1 MRLSSRQLAIS
12 SQPTRNG
19 WLLMANRYVLK
30 ISDSALAVKQGIQ
43 LAKDPAYAKLLT
55 AYMIKQSA
63 NKTPLLNLAV
73 AGKSGTPE
81 RVWKKES
88 INDGWYVFF
97 APKPS
102 GVGNMVVCIRVESTK
117 GSSDAVR
124 VAATHVI
131 PFLLEKKYIRSIAP
145 PQPAKTEEI
154 FAER

>member
-1 MRLSSRQLAIS
+1 MTDI
-12 SQPTRNG
+12 
-19 WLLMANRYVLK
+19 
-30 ISDSALAVKQGIQ
+30 
-43 LAKDPAYAKLLT
+43 
-55 AYMIKQSA
+55 MIKQSA

-73 AGKSGTPE
+73 AGKTGTPE

-102 GVGNMVVCIRVESTK
+102 GVGNMVVCVWVESTK

-145 PQPAKTEEI
+145 PQPAKTKEI
-154 FAER
+154 FADR